1 LHWPQKQ
8 PSLQLYTQPFL
19 LLSLAMDGF
28 LCLNST
34 QLKKPMHHFVVLPHL
49 KLYDIIWPQ
58 IASTRHH

>member
-1 LHWPQKQ
+1 
-8 PSLQLYTQPFL
+8 LQLYTQPFL